1 MLLRL
6 KALQIKNKIFMK
18 YVKIVEIF
26 VFKAM
31 LIWYKKD
38 EIHNYLYITLYILY
52 LLVRVYP
59 ELFQRLE
66 IEYDGMLSEAT
77 SLKTCISK
85 SLLYVKKLAFFLRLR
100 KTGRLVFSKCL
111 SCT

>member
-1 MLLRL
+1 
-6 KALQIKNKIFMK
+6 MK

-31 LIWYKKD
+31 LTCYKKD

-52 LLVRVYP
+52 LSVRVYP

-66 IEYDGMLSEAT
+66 IEYDGVLSETT
-77 SLKTCISK
+77 SLKTRISK
-85 SLLYVKKLAFFLRLR
+85 SLLHVEKKLW
-100 KTGRLVFSKCL
+100 
-111 SCT
+111 